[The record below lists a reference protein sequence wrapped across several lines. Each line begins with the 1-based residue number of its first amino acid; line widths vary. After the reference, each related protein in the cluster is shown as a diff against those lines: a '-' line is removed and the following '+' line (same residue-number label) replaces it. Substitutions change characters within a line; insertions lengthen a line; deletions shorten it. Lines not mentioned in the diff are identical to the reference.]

1 MPAGEKILIFSATK
15 SSVDFIQRLLYRK
28 GLGAVGIHGDKTQ
41 RMRDDALFKFKS
53 GRMQIMVATD
63 VASRGLDVDDVK
75 LVINFDLPKN
85 IEDYIHR

>member
-28 GLGAVGIHGDKTQ
+28 RLGAVGIHGDKTQ

-63 VASRGLDVDDVK
+63 VASRGLDVDDIK

>member
-1 MPAGEKILIFSATK
+1 MPVGEKILIFSATK

-28 GLGAVGIHGDKTQ
+28 GLRAVGIHGDKTQ